1 MTPVQATGDIMV
13 SIGDYPLRQQ
23 DDESAFHG
31 KRLIFLCWE
40 NHLMYGAPLCVP
52 LPPSLPFGALV
63 RDVLPEL
70 YGEHPE
76 FESIDW
82 KRTVWFN
89 SDKRFIPD
97 MGKSLEQHG
106 LTHKSLIKFRT
117 PALEGSRTLVGK
129 GRQAF

>member
-1 MTPVQATGDIMV
+1 MTAEETGDVMV
-13 SIGDYPLRQQ
+13 SIGDYPMMQQ
-23 DDESAFHG
+23 DDESKFHG
-31 KRLIFLCWE
+31 NRLVFLCWE
-40 NHLMYGAPLCVP
+40 NHLMYGAPLAVP

-63 RDVLPEL
+63 RDVLPDL

-106 LTHKSLIKFRT
+106 LSHKSLIKFRT
-117 PALEGSRTLVGK
+117 PALEGSRTAVGK

>member
-1 MTPVQATGDIMV
+1 M
-13 SIGDYPLRQQ
+13 
-23 DDESAFHG
+23 
-31 KRLIFLCWE
+31 
-40 NHLMYGAPLCVP
+40 P

-63 RDVLPEL
+63 RDVLPDL

-106 LTHKSLIKFRT
+106 LSHKSLIKFRT
-117 PALEGSRTLVGK
+117 PALEGSRTAVGK